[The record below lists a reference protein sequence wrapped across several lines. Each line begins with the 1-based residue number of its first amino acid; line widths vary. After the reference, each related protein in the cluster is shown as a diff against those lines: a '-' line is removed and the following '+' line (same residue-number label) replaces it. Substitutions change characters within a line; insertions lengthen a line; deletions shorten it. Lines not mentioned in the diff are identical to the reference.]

1 MRFLIINMYKKQ
13 SIFNN
18 RKIGEMFIDG
28 LRGNKVFFKKWDD
41 VKGIRDALKG
51 KRIDGK
57 RIDGKRI
64 DGKRIDG
71 KRIDGKRIDGII
83 ISGSDY
89 FVDGKEH
96 SIIDESIL
104 NSNLPILGVCYG
116 FQSLIHTLGKPS
128 YIKRNKRGYMGY
140 TRSFSITKPFPV
152 QKRKF
157 LFHHRNYVVK
167 VPKGFKIY
175 KKIGNKIIIAYNSK
189 KNILGVQFYL
199 YKYKKT
205 VRLFLDAWISN
216 CVAPKVAK
224 P

>member
-1 MRFLIINMYKKQ
+1 MYFLIINMYKKQ
-13 SIFNN
+13 SLFKN
-18 RKIGEMFIDG
+18 RKIGDMFIEG
-28 LRGNKVFFKKWDD
+28 LKGHKVIFKKWDD
-41 VKGIRDALKG
+41 VKGIRDVLLTKQS
-51 KRIDGK
+51 KRTKQPK
-57 RIDGKRI
+57 RTKRT
-64 DGKRIDG
+64 KQS
-71 KRIDGKRIDGII
+71 KRIDGII

-128 YIKRNKRGYMGY
+128 YIKRNKSGYMSY
-140 TRSFSITKPFPV
+140 TRSFSITKPFTVP
-152 QKRKF
+152 KRKF
-157 LFHHRNYVVK
+157 LFYHTNYIVK

-205 VRLFLDAWISN
+205 VRMFLDAWIAR
-216 CVAPKVAK
+216 CVALPKVRSITEGA
-224 P
+224 

>member
-1 MRFLIINMYKKQ
+1 MYKKQ
-13 SIFNN
+13 SIFKN
-18 RKIGEMFIDG
+18 RKIGEMFIDC
-28 LRGNKVFFKKWDD
+28 LKGNETIFKKWDD
-41 VKGIRDALKG
+41 VKGIRDALK
-51 KRIDGK
+51 
-57 RIDGKRI
+57 
-64 DGKRIDG
+64 G

-104 NSNLPILGVCYG
+104 NSKLPILGVCYG

-128 YIKRNKRGYMGY
+128 YIKRNKSGYMGY

-157 LFHHRNYVVK
+157 LFHHRNYIVK

-216 CVAPKVAK
+216 CVAPKVA
-224 P
+224 

>member
-1 MRFLIINMYKKQ
+1 MIFLIINMYKKQ
-13 SIFNN
+13 SVFKN
-18 RKIGEMFIDG
+18 RKIGEMFIEG
-28 LRGNKVFFKKWDD
+28 LRGHKVIFKKWDD
-41 VKGIRDALKG
+41 SKGIRDVLN

-57 RIDGKRI
+57 QSKQP
-64 DGKRIDG
+64 
-71 KRIDGKRIDGII
+71 KRIDGII

-128 YIKRNKRGYMGY
+128 YIKRNKSGYLSY
-140 TRSFSITKPFPV
+140 TRSFSITKPFTVP
-152 QKRKF
+152 K
-157 LFHHRNYVVK
+157 RNYFFYHTNYIVK

-189 KNILGVQFYL
+189 KNILGVQFHPE
-199 YKYKKT
+199 KYKKT
-205 VRLFLDAWISN
+205 MRMFLNAWIAR
-216 CVAPKVAK
+216 CVARIPKATK
-224 P
+224 Q

>member
-1 MRFLIINMYKKQ
+1 MIFLIINMYKKQ
-13 SIFNN
+13 SVFKN
-18 RKIGEMFIDG
+18 RKIGDMFIEG
-28 LRGNKVFFKKWDD
+28 LGGHKAIFRKWDD
-41 VKGIRDALKG
+41 VKGIRDVLNE
-51 KRIDGK
+51 
-57 RIDGKRI
+57 
-64 DGKRIDG
+64 
-71 KRIDGKRIDGII
+71 RIDGII

-128 YIKRNKRGYMGY
+128 YIKRNKSGYMSY
-140 TRSFSITKPFPV
+140 TRSFSITKPLTVP
-152 QKRKF
+152 KRKF
-157 LFHHRNYVVK
+157 LFHHRNYIVK

-205 VRLFLDAWISN
+205 VRMFLDAWIAR
-216 CVAPKVAK
+216 CVARIPKATK
-224 P
+224 ATKQ